1 MVNNFRKQL
10 LFYIVYSILIAI
22 TGRRNTGTHYET
34 ITFNCFVWKILI
46 YLLDLGIPP
55 KVLSRLCCNI
65 KELSRKLRYLNPAIS
80 FYPCRKHLFCMLH
93 LQNNRTE
100 TAYLKHTQDTKE
112 KKTAWIK
119 TTMIFLKPALASFFP
134 LGILN
139 STGFWFFFMKNWSQ
153 PIGSFFLYHSLR
165 VYICV

>member
-46 YLLDLGIPP
+46 YLLDLGF
-55 KVLSRLCCNI
+55 
-65 KELSRKLRYLNPAIS
+65 YLVYVVTSKNWAVNSVTWIHPIS

-119 TTMIFLKPALASFFP
+119 TTMIFFKAGLSKFFP
-134 LGILN
+134 LG
-139 STGFWFFFMKNWSQ
+139 STKFHWVLIFFMKNRSQ

-165 VYICV
+165 V